1 MQVPSIKTFLSKE
14 KKPLTA
20 VIEYHPASV
29 YIGNSAE
36 TAALPVQNTNLLP
49 RVKYDCQSSPVR
61 L

>member
-36 TAALPVQNTNLLP
+36 TAALPIQNTDLP
-49 RVKYDCQSSPVR
+49 PHAEYDCQSSPVR